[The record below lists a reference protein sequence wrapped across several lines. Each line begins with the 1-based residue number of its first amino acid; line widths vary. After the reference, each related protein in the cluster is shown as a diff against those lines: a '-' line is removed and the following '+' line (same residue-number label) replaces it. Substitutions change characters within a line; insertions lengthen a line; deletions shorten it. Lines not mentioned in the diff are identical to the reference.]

1 MLAVMIRAVM
11 MMYDQLYY
19 YMRNTVY
26 PMMQDM
32 YARDGEILDVLQ
44 SVLERVGQLV
54 FIVGFFAALYFVC
67 RFLGDLLFSY

>member
-1 MLAVMIRAVM
+1 
-11 MMYDQLYY
+11 
-19 YMRNTVY
+19 
-26 PMMQDM
+26 MMQDM

>member
-11 MMYDQLYY
+11 MMYDQLYN

-67 RFLGDLLFSY
+67 RCLGDLLFSY

>member
-1 MLAVMIRAVM
+1 
-11 MMYDQLYY
+11 MYEQLYN

-26 PMMQDM
+26 PLMADM

-44 SVLERVGQLV
+44 SVLDRVGQLV
-54 FIVGFFAALYFVC
+54 FIVGFFVALYLVC